1 MKIGIIGLGRVYKH
15 YEKNFIQSLLNDKHS
30 LYLFD
35 SNKSKFNSL
44 DISYNHKRVLSIDEI
59 INEKI
64 DFAIIAT
71 PSGSH
76 YEITKELLNNGI
88 NVLTEKPATMMENEL
103 NELIHIA
110 KKSSLKYGVIFQNRL
125 NPAIKVAKSLVDNN
139 YLGDIKICSFKLHWC
154 RFQNYYDDEW
164 HGTWKMDGGVIN
176 QQAIHHLDA
185 MHWINGPFSSVIASA
200 SNQIN
205 KLEAED
211 TMMALVK
218 FQSGSVGTIE
228 ASTAIRPS
236 DKEASIFI
244 SGTFGFIKVG
254 GIALN
259 KIEDFNLSKLDQST
273 EVLLS
278 KASLNVDS
286 GYGTSHKEVIY
297 DFIEAIQLDREP
309 VIPASSSIETVR
321 SVHSLYKS
329 VETNSWINVEKNISS
344 SRLGK

>member
-15 YEKNFIQSLLNDKHS
+15 YEQNFIQSLLNDNHS

-35 SNKSKFNSL
+35 SDRNKINSL
-44 DISYNHKRVLSIDEI
+44 DITYKYNIVLSIDEI
-59 INEKI
+59 INIKV

-76 YEITKELLNNGI
+76 YEITKKLLTNGI
-88 NVLTEKPATMMENEL
+88 NVLTEKPATMKENEL
-103 NELIHIA
+103 NELINIA

-125 NPAIKVAKSLVDNN
+125 NPAIKIVKRLVDNN
-139 YLGDIKICSFKLHWC
+139 QLGDVKICSIKLHWC
-154 RFQNYYDDEW
+154 RFQNYYNDEW

-185 MHWINGPFSSVIASA
+185 MQWINGPLSSVIASA

-205 KLEAED
+205 QLEAED

-218 FQSGSVGTIE
+218 FRSGSVGTIE
-228 ASTAIRPS
+228 ASTAIRPI

-259 KIEDFNLSKLDQST
+259 KIEDFNLSNLDKST

-278 KASLNVDS
+278 KASIDVDS
-286 GYGTSHKEVIY
+286 GYGKSHKEVIY
-297 DFIEAIQLDREP
+297 DFIESIQFDREP
-309 VIPASSSIETVR
+309 IIPASSSIETVR

-329 VETNSWINVEKNISS
+329 VETNSWIKVEKNISS

>member
-15 YEKNFIQSLLNDKHS
+15 YEKNFIQSLLEDEHK

-35 SNKSKFNSL
+35 SNRRKLDSL
-44 DISYNHKRVLSIDEI
+44 KINYNCKKLLSINEI
-59 INEKI
+59 ISNKI

-76 YEITKELLNNGI
+76 YEITKKLLTNGI
-88 NVLTEKPATMMENEL
+88 NVLTEKPATMTEYEL
-103 NELIHIA
+103 NELISLA
-110 KKSSLKYGVIFQNRL
+110 EKESLKYGVIFQNRL
-125 NPAIKVAKSLVDNN
+125 NPAIKIVKKLVDNN
-139 YLGDIKICSFKLHWC
+139 NLGDVKICSIKLHWC
-154 RFQNYYDDEW
+154 RFQNYYDDDW

-185 MHWINGPFSSVIASA
+185 MQWINGPFYSVVASA

-218 FQSGSVGTIE
+218 FRSGSVGTIE
-228 ASTAIRPS
+228 ATTAIRPV

-244 SGTFGFIKVG
+244 SGTYGFIKVG

-259 KIEDFNLSKLDQST
+259 KINDFDLPGLDKST
-273 EVLLS
+273 EILLS
-278 KASLNVDS
+278 KASINVDS

-297 DFIEAIQLDREP
+297 DFIKSIQLDRAP
-309 VIPASSSIETVR
+309 IIPASSVIETVR

-329 VETNSWINVEKNISS
+329 AETNSWINVEKNISS